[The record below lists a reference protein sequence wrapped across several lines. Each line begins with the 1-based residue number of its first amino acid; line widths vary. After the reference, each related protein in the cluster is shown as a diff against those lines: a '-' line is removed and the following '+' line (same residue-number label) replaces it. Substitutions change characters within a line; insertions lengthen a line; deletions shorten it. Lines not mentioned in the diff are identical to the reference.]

1 MMNQKK
7 CMPVGDY
14 FIPAIDLKPV
24 ADKVLNKYG
33 RMRRAFLQ
41 EQKPILFWWPGA
53 DGTAVSAWVWS
64 AENCREKSGSHHG
77 WIAGKESGIG

>member
-41 EQKPILFWWPGA
+41 EQKPILF
-53 DGTAVSAWVWS
+53 
-64 AENCREKSGSHHG
+64 
-77 WIAGKESGIG
+77 